1 MKTYDSHKST
11 VEVRAAD
18 RNTGT
23 RNMLVVAGVVVV
35 ILLGL
40 IWWWSAAHGGG
51 NPLNNHY

>member
-35 ILLGL
+35 IILGL

>member
-1 MKTYDSHKST
+1 MRTYDPHKST

-18 RNTGT
+18 RDTGT

-35 ILLGL
+35 IILGL